1 MRTNR
6 TLLGLFALA
15 LLTAAT
21 AGCPNRQKKTRPQ
34 TLVIHADSEPAHLI
48 NMLQPDAWAHRIT
61 SHNLFESLTR
71 LDPRSYKP
79 RGELASTWKVSAD
92 KLTYTFYLRQGV
104 TWHDGKPF
112 SGRDVKFT
120 FDRLMD
126 ENVRAANARGTLEPF
141 IAHYELVKPDE
152 FRIVCKRVSP
162 WFLTNISDLAILP
175 EHLMARGD
183 LNTHKLLRRPVGTGP
198 YRFISWRS
206 GRQITLERYPG
217 YWGAK
222 PKIKRL
228 VYLFIRDPDKAVKL
242 ARRREID
249 FLPRVRAAH
258 WFGKVKKDPFF
269 RHEFITTRHYSPGT
283 SYILL
288 NHGSEGKPS
297 PFGDVRVRRALAKLL
312 DLRRITDKIL
322 QRMAKPVGSLFW
334 IKDPNYD
341 QSIKPMAFDP
351 VGARKLLAAAGY
363 TPSGGDKTLIRD
375 GKPLRFKFLLVTSST
390 SSKRWLT
397 LYQEELRKAGV
408 VMELSPIDWSTYVSR
423 IRAHDFDAGALG
435 MVQVGPFTDLYYQ
448 LHSSQAKDG
457 QNYGQ
462 YSNPHVDQLL
472 EQIRSSM
479 DDSARRRMS
488 HKLQQILSRDVAMIP
503 LFAMEDRG
511 IVARRV
517 HGVYSSALWYQVRD
531 WWLD

>member
-1 MRTNR
+1 M
-6 TLLGLFALA
+6 
-15 LLTAAT
+15 
-21 AGCPNRQKKTRPQ
+21 
-34 TLVIHADSEPAHLI
+34 
-48 NMLQPDAWAHRIT
+48 
-61 SHNLFESLTR
+61 
-71 LDPRSYKP
+71 
-79 RGELASTWKVSAD
+79 
-92 KLTYTFYLRQGV
+92 
-104 TWHDGKPF
+104 
-112 SGRDVKFT
+112 KFT

-126 ENVRAANARGTLEPF
+126 EKVRAANARGTLEPF
-141 IAHYELVKPDE
+141 IARYELVKPDE

-198 YRFISWRS
+198 YRFVSWRS
-206 GRQITLERYPG
+206 GRQITLERYAG

-249 FLPRVRAAH
+249 FIPRVRAAH
-258 WFGKVKKDPFF
+258 WFGRIKKDPFF
-269 RHEFITTRHYSPGT
+269 RHEFITTHHYSPGT

-297 PFGDVRVRRALAKLL
+297 IFGDVRVRRALAKLL
-312 DLRRITDKIL
+312 DLRRITD
-322 QRMAKPVGSLFW
+322 
-334 IKDPNYD
+334 
-341 QSIKPMAFDP
+341 QSIKPVAFDP
-351 VGARKLLAAAGY
+351 AGARKLLTAAGF
-363 TPSGGDKTLIRD
+363 TPSASDGTLVRD

-462 YSNPHVDQLL
+462 YSNPRVDRLL
-472 EQIRSSM
+472 EQIRSTM

-488 HKLQQILSRDVAMIP
+488 HELQQILSRDVAMIP